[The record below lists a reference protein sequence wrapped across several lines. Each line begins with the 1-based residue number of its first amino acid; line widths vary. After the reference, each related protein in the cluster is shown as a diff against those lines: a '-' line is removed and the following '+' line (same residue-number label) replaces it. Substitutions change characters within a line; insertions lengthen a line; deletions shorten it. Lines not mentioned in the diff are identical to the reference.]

1 MIGKENTQMAD
12 LEGLTRVLLDKGVEN
27 EEIIE
32 KLIMEYLFYKDIP
45 KRDAMRLANAVFQE
59 VKNSNEP
66 VKDTIIQELLEIP
79 RANITVGN
87 QGIGCRGW
95 GDFFVHKLIADLSE
109 TQSIPVLSPKSLDD
123 AGAVRYQGEQG
134 EIFIVSKM
142 EGMHSR
148 LSDYPFLAGFHVTR
162 AALRDLYV
170 KGAKPISIMVDI
182 HLGDDADVGKLFD
195 FMGGVAAVAE
205 LAKTPITA
213 GSTLRIGGDMV
224 IGTRITGGIAAIGLA
239 KKLLKRR
246 DISPGDVILMTE
258 GAGGGTIATTAIYGA
273 VQEVIKETLNIKF
286 LQACEI
292 LFQSE
297 LVSDIHCMCDV
308 TNGGLRGD
316 LHEIAYEAKVGITVN
331 EEKIKPLVNKKVF
344 DLLKKRNVDYLG
356 VSLDALLIF
365 CSEAVSGQICS
376 KIREQGIKIEIIGE
390 VNKQK
395 NQIILITENGEAKL
409 FPRFRES
416 AYTPIKQA
424 VGEEVEEDV
433 KQAMAKKI
441 EGCANL
447 ALQKRAKFVE
457 WIKSN
462 VIR

>member
-1 MIGKENTQMAD
+1 MAD
-12 LEGLTRVLLDKGVEN
+12 LEGLTRVLLDSGMKEQ
-27 EEIIE
+27 EIVG
-32 KLIMEYLFYKDIP
+32 KLVTEYRFYKDIT
-45 KRDAMRLANAVFQE
+45 KNEAERLAKAVIKE
-59 VKNSNEP
+59 VQNSYEKIDNSDIQNLLDYP
-66 VKDTIIQELLEIP
+66 KASITI
-79 RANITVGN
+79 GK
-87 QGIGCRGW
+87 QGVGCRGW

-109 TQSIPVLSPKSLDD
+109 TKFKPELSPKSLDD
-123 AGAVRYQGEQG
+123 AGAVIYQGNQE

-170 KGAKPISIMVDI
+170 KGAEPISIMVDI

-195 FMGGVAAVAE
+195 FMGGIATVAE
-205 LAKTPITA
+205 LTNTPITA

-246 DISPGDVILMTE
+246 DIKPGDDILMTE

-273 VQEVIKETLNIKF
+273 MHDIIKETLNIKF

-292 LFQSE
+292 LFQSS
-297 LVSDIHCMCDV
+297 LLPKINCMCDV

-316 LHEIAYEAKVGITVN
+316 LHEIAYEAKVGITVR

-344 DLLKKRNVDYLG
+344 DMLKKKNVDYLG
-356 VSLDALLIF
+356 VSLDALMIF
-365 CSEAVSGQICS
+365 CPPEYSEEICD
-376 KIREQGIKIEIIGE
+376 KIRDVGIEIDVIGE
-390 VNKQK
+390 VNEKTD
-395 NQIILITENGEAKL
+395 LIKLVMEDGESRL

-416 AYTPIKQA
+416 AYTP
-424 VGEEVEEDV
+424 V
-433 KQAMAKKI
+433 KQVIGEKEEENVIQQMAQKI
-441 EGCANL
+441 EICADQ
-447 ALQKRAKFVE
+447 ALQKRIKFVNL
-457 WIKSN
+457 IKEQ
-462 VIR
+462 